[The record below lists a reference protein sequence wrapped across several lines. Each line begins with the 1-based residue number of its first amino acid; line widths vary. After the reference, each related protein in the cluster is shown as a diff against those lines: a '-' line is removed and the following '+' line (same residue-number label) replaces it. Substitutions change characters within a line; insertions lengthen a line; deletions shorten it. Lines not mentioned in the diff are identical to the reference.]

1 MPPRIV
7 QGESNQNF
15 EISAGANG
23 HVVHCMAI
31 IIVVV
36 ERKEVQY
43 TLKLH
48 KGKKGRK

>member
-1 MPPRIV
+1 MADRIF

-15 EISAGANG
+15 EIPAGANG

-31 IIVVV
+31 IVVVV

-48 KGKKGRK
+48 KA